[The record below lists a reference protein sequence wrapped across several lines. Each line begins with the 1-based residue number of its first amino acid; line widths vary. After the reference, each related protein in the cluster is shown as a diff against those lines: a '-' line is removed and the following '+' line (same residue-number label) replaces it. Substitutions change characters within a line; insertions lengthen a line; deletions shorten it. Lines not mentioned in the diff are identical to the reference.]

1 MVGGGDWHQS
11 KARKE
16 NETQRQRTERNAKQ
30 RAGGASAKSLFFPDL
45 NVLSTHC
52 AIVAINDSRSLFI
65 FNLAGSYV
73 PKRTLTCTSAEMQHQ
88 HSLDFQLRG
97 AERKIAP
104 VALSRGGP
112 VGRAPPQTCG
122 SEVEF
127 WSTRS
132 HAERGLLPV
141 PVFYERYTA
150 PAGSDPRWSWSGRRP
165 RTASPPWRGAT
176 ERVSML
182 GGA

>member
-1 MVGGGDWHQS
+1 MKRCSQSSKTLQRVFAVLQRNMNKIPRLHYRREWKHDGGGDWHQS

-88 HSLDFQLRG
+88 HSLWISNC
-97 AERKIAP
+97 AERKGK
-104 VALSRGGP
+104 SR
-112 VGRAPPQTCG
+112 
-122 SEVEF
+122 
-127 WSTRS
+127 
-132 HAERGLLPV
+132 
-141 PVFYERYTA
+141 
-150 PAGSDPRWSWSGRRP
+150 RWR
-165 RTASPPWRGAT
+165 
-176 ERVSML
+176 
-182 GGA
+182 